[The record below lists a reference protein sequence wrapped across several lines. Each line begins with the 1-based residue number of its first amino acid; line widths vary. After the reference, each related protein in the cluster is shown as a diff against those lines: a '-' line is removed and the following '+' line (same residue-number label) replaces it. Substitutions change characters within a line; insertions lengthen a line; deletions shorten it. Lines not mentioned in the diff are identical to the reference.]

1 MKRTLFVAV
10 ALCAATMTPVR
21 AAEPASIKDKARV
34 AVAAC
39 ATDDAVCKAG
49 ALDRVVDAAFSEAM
63 PSGRQGP
70 AAWLRQVAD
79 LQGLRAVPATVPVT
93 SLEEA
98 VFAYYRESGI
108 TLTAAQERDARS
120 TIAALSPSTHIA
132 VARLVNAMRVAD
144 RLSREATVHA
154 DLSSVGDWAMAM
166 KTITFAPSLR
176 GTFGDAARAERAR
189 LLGMLE
195 RVDLAKLATAA
206 AVVADALSAY
216 QGVEEDT
223 DLPFIFV
230 GGDGDNEHTETRAI
244 LIDQGG
250 NDIYRNNAGGGLFA
264 IAGGSVAADLGSG
277 NDIYVGD
284 AGVQGS
290 STGAVGLLYDEGGAD
305 IYQARQFS
313 QGQGVAGVGILYDA
327 GEGNDSFT
335 SPGEDP
341 ISTKASTLGGI
352 GILIDEGG
360 DDYLRQDGL
369 DGFDYAAAGGIA
381 LLANLGTG
389 NDTYRTEELHQELCV
404 GDVCEDLG
412 TFAGPVQMSSEVN
425 ATAILIE
432 EGGDDEY
439 YCGPRVRQGCQSA
452 AGAGSFQL
460 LLERGG
466 NDKYMMGTSISAD
479 FLMGLAPIDQP
490 SFPMGQGAGYEIAC
504 IPCPPPSIAL
514 LRDEGGSDFYQA
526 EKWAQGYGTFGALG
540 VLYDSGSAIDEYDSR
555 APFLGA
561 RFDNQSWLDGALGV
575 GLDE

>member
-1 MKRTLFVAV
+1 MKRALFVAV

-21 AAEPASIKDKARV
+21 AAEPASINDKARV
-34 AVAAC
+34 AAAAC
-39 ATDDAVCKAG
+39 GAEDAACKAR
-49 ALDRVVDAAFSEAM
+49 ALDRVVDAAFSGAM

-70 AAWLRQVAD
+70 AAWLRKAAS
-79 LQGLRAVPATVPVT
+79 LQGLRLGRVTVPST
-93 SLEEA
+93 SLPTA
-98 VFAYYRESGI
+98 VFAYYRESQI

-120 TIAALSPSTHIA
+120 TIAALSPSTQVT

-154 DLSSVGDWAMAM
+154 GLASVGDWAMAM

-176 GTFGDAARAERAR
+176 GTFGDAARAERTR

-230 GGDGDNEHTETRAI
+230 GGDGDNEHNETRAI
-244 LIDQGG
+244 LIDQSG

-290 STGAVGLLYDEGGAD
+290 STGAVGLLYDEGGND

-341 ISTKASTLGGI
+341 ISTKASTLAGI
-352 GILIDEGG
+352 GMLIDEGG

-381 LLANLGTG
+381 LLANLSDG
-389 NDTYRTEELHQELCV
+389 NDTYRTEEAHHELCV

-439 YCGPRVRQGCQSA
+439 FCGPRVRQGCQSA

-466 NDKYMMGTSISAD
+466 NDMYLMGTSISAG

-490 SFPMGQGAGYEIAC
+490 SFPMGQGAAYEIAC
-504 IPCPPPSIAL
+504 VPCPPPSIAL

-540 VLYDSGSAIDEYDSR
+540 VLYDSGAAVDEYDSR
-555 APFLGA
+555 TPFIGA
-561 RFDNQSWLDGALGV
+561 RLDDEYWLDGALGV